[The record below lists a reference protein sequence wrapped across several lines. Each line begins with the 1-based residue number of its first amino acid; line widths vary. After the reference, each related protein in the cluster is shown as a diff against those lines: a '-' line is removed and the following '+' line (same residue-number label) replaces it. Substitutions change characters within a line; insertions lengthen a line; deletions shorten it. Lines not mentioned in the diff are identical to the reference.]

1 MTAGPPR
8 LCKVGIL
15 LANTLDKRWRK
26 PDILQSNY
34 LTSQPV
40 LPARCRASAKLV
52 TRHSLRVT
60 TMSLRPPPAR
70 APAALL
76 RDAKPLK
83 ALFSEA
89 KRLDRLQRLLES
101 QLQPAAREHCRVA
114 SWREG
119 TLLLI
124 VTDGHWATRLR
135 YQERRLQ
142 RQLQN
147 IEAFSGLNRILFRVQ
162 PPETPRHTP
171 GPAPELSVQAA
182 DNIQET
188 ARGIRDPNLKAALE
202 RLASHAR
209 SAEGDD

>member
-1 MTAGPPR
+1 
-8 LCKVGIL
+8 
-15 LANTLDKRWRK
+15 
-26 PDILQSNY
+26 
-34 LTSQPV
+34 
-40 LPARCRASAKLV
+40 
-52 TRHSLRVT
+52 
-60 TMSLRPPPAR
+60 MSLRPPPAR